1 MWGKIIFWKMD
12 FGISAND
19 FAPHDFAMPIVVSSP
34 VRVHTQDE
42 FHEVDRR
49 VMAAAFD
56 IHTEFGRFL
65 DETVCKQLIARRCE
79 AAGLPPVEREVL
91 IRVSH
96 GSFSKDYFLD
106 LLFCSGV
113 VVEAKAAES
122 LTSAHTAQT
131 LHYLLLAGLHH
142 GSLVNMR
149 PLSVQREFVS
159 TKLTPDSRRRFR
171 IVADCWQPL
180 SGACEQL
187 RGVLHELLEDWGAF
201 LEVNLYR
208 EALLHFIRPH
218 GAPAHVDILD
228 GDCVVGRQPAHLIAP
243 DIALACTAFTERTE
257 AMQTHLRRFL
267 LHTPL
272 RAVQWVNFNRD
283 TITLTT
289 LTK

>member
-1 MWGKIIFWKMD
+1 MWGIIICRKTD
-12 FGISAND
+12 FGILRND

-56 IHTEFGRFL
+56 VHKEFGRFL
-65 DETVCKQLIARRCE
+65 DETVAKQLITRRCE
-79 AAGLPPVEREVL
+79 AAGIAPVEREVS

-96 GSFSKDYFLD
+96 GSFAKDYFLD
-106 LLFCSGV
+106 FLFCSGV
-113 VVEAKAAES
+113 IVEAKATES

-131 LHYLLLAGLHH
+131 LNYLFLAGLQHA
-142 GSLVNMR
+142 SLVNMR

-159 TKLTPDSRRRFR
+159 TKLTPDSRRRFL
-171 IVADCWQPL
+171 IVADRWQPL

-187 RGVLHELLEDWGAF
+187 RGVLQELLADWGAF

-208 EALLHFIRPH
+208 EGLLHLIRPLP
-218 GAPAHVDILD
+218 APTHVDILD

-243 DIALACTAFTERTE
+243 DIALACTAFTARTD

-267 LHTPL
+267 RHTPL
-272 RAVQWVNFNRD
+272 RAIQWVNFNRE
-283 TITLTT
+283 TIELITL
-289 LTK
+289 KK